1 MWMSDLNEALDVS
14 FNRKLLETLSI
25 WDTEMINEW
34 EKEI

>member
-25 WDTEMINEW
+25 WEYRDDKW